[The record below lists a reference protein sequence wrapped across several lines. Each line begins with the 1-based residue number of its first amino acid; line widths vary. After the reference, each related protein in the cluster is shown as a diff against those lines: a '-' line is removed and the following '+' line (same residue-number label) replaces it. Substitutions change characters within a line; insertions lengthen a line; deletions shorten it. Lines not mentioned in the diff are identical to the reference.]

1 MPDKREDTP
10 AGPKE
15 TQDAAGNPVGDKG
28 GAYQKP
34 MPPKKKRGLKAALW
48 LLALVIG
55 LPIALAAI
63 LTLLALVFRSD
74 PSTHMPEGFDAYASL
89 PSASAFL
96 NEALHLKA
104 VDAALSGAD
113 TAALRG
119 TMRSLRGNP
128 VLRSP
133 LFLKLADIRVDAALY
148 GEGSFVLAADLGLR
162 SALTRLAPFLAKTFP
177 ALLERVEG
185 LSYEAAAFPPH
196 FLYENGELSAYALF
210 YRNVLVVASDLEL
223 LQAAARPKQ
232 VKDKNA
238 LAKAL
243 STRGPGSLRFLV
255 EPDSFTEGMAAGEGP
270 LARLL
275 AGLSFPSLSV
285 VDLGLKDE
293 RVSLAMELPYL
304 VSNESLRALFDK
316 RSRTPQS
323 LTRLPASSSYFS
335 LLAAGAPSVL
345 WQAASGILG
354 ADTQAAYKTADDASK
369 LAFGMGIDTL
379 LFSWMG
385 DELGVFGSDRGPA
398 PVFFASI
405 GDERA
410 RKDVFDKAFGSLL
423 LGRDLSAV
431 VDGTRVPRIIFPR
444 WLRAF
449 LESLGISL
457 VEPFYLVHD
466 GILYAS
472 SSAELLA
479 GCVAELRAGELL
491 VKTERWKE
499 TAAAIS
505 PESSAM
511 LYYNLDRSVPFF
523 LRGQE
528 GLSQALKLYRRGLA
542 SLKLSGGSLRL
553 ELSASSS
560 PSIGLA
566 EIAGF
571 PVKAPGRIDSDPV
584 AGMSLGGSPM
594 AYWSSDRSIVAMD
607 LSSGLFTEL
616 KLDDKAWVALDAPA
630 GRIEAVWAVSARG
643 TVYRCD
649 AKLEPL
655 AGFPLVTG
663 LAVSGAPALSA
674 SRLAVPVSGDSSLL
688 FIDSDGRQSYS
699 NALHARLR
707 SAPTVAPWGMAALP
721 RSFDSALYL
730 LDNDGGIVPG
740 WPVALSGIASAPP
753 VIAGTPTGA
762 TNEQSIANARIAAV
776 SEEGEFSVFSADG
789 AMAPG
794 FPLRLYGVFDSALA
808 WAPVWR
814 SFFLVS
820 AEGTLYRVGA
830 DGQLYG
836 SAPLKRGPATG
847 SLILARDE
855 NGDGR
860 EELYLAGGG
869 DALYAYG
876 GDLAML
882 EGFPVSG
889 AGLPVFIDI
898 DGDGRRELVTRGIDH
913 TIHAYAQR

>member
-1 MPDKREDTP
+1 MEDAMPDTREDTP
-10 AGPKE
+10 VTPHEEQAAAGHAETEAGPS
-15 TQDAAGNPVGDKG
+15 AAKG
-28 GAYQKP
+28 R
-34 MPPKKKRGLKAALW
+34 PPKKRRALKAALW
-48 LLALVIG
+48 LLALIVG
-55 LPIALAAI
+55 LPIVAAAI

-74 PSTHMPEGFDAYASL
+74 PSAHMPEGFDAYASL

-104 VDAALSGAD
+104 VDAALSGPES
-113 TAALRG
+113 AALRG
-119 TMRSLRGNP
+119 TMRSLRANP
-128 VLRSP
+128 ILRSP
-133 LFLKLADIRVDAALY
+133 LFLKLADIRVDAAVY
-148 GEGSFVLAADLGLR
+148 GEGDFVLAADLGLR
-162 SALTRLAPFLAKTFP
+162 SALTRLAPAMAKSFP
-177 ALLERVEG
+177 SLLDRAEG
-185 LSYEAAAFPPH
+185 LSFEAAAFPPH
-196 FLYENGELSAYALF
+196 FLFENGEFSAYALF
-210 YRNVLVVASDLEL
+210 YRNVLVIASDLEL
-223 LQAAARPKQ
+223 LQAAARPKA

-243 STRGPGSLRFLV
+243 STRGPGSLRFLA
-255 EPDSFTEGMAAGEGP
+255 EPASFTEGMAAGDGP

-275 AGLSFPSLSV
+275 SGLDFPSLSV

-304 VSNESLRALFDK
+304 VRDESLRALFDK

-323 LTRLPASSSYFS
+323 LTRLPASTSYFS
-335 LLAAGAPSVL
+335 LLAAGAPSAL
-345 WQAASGILG
+345 WQAASGLLG
-354 ADTQAAYKTADDASK
+354 ADTQAAYKTADDAAK
-369 LAFGMGIDTL
+369 LAFGMGIDAL

-385 DELGVFGSDRGPA
+385 DEQGVFGSDRGPA

-431 VDGTRVPRIIFPR
+431 VDGVRVPRIIFPR

-449 LESLGISL
+449 LESLGITL

-472 SSAELLA
+472 PSAELLA
-479 GCVAELRAGELL
+479 GCVAELRAEELL

-523 LRGQE
+523 LRSQE

-542 SLKLSGGSLRL
+542 SLNLSGGSLRL

-584 AGMSLGGSPM
+584 AGMSPSGSPM
-594 AYWSSDRSIVAMD
+594 AYWSSDRSIIAMD

-616 KLDDKAWVALDAPA
+616 KLDDKAWVALDAPGGA
-630 GRIEAVWAVSARG
+630 IEAVWAVSARG

-649 AKLEPL
+649 PKLEPMP
-655 AGFPLVTG
+655 GFPLLTG
-663 LAVSGAPALSA
+663 LAVSAAPALSA
-674 SRLAVPVSGDSSLL
+674 SRLAVPVSGESSLL
-688 FIDSDGRQSYS
+688 FVDTDGRQGFST
-699 NALHARLR
+699 ALHARLR
-707 SAPTVAPWGMAALP
+707 NAPTAAPWGLAALP

-730 LDNDGGIVPG
+730 LDGEGGIVPG
-740 WPVALSGIASAPP
+740 WPVPLSGIASAPP
-753 VIAGTPTGA
+753 VITDA
-762 TNEQSIANARIAAV
+762 QSIANARIAAI
-776 SEEGEFSVFSADG
+776 SEEGELSAYTTDG

-808 WAPVWR
+808 WAPAWR

-830 DGQLYG
+830 DGQLTG
-836 SAPLKRGPATG
+836 SVPLKRGPAAG

-860 EELYLAGGG
+860 EELYVAGGG

-876 GDLAML
+876 GDLTVL